1 MQIQR
6 DSLKVAR
13 VLQEDDEF
21 ITLEVAKND
30 DASFY
35 VAAPDGIDAP
45 PQVFLTLL
53 FVRRADKGVIE
64 LWTPWDDDAPDG

>member
-1 MQIQR
+1 
-6 DSLKVAR
+6 V
-13 VLQEDDEF
+13 
-21 ITLEVAKND
+21 
-30 DASFY
+30 SFY